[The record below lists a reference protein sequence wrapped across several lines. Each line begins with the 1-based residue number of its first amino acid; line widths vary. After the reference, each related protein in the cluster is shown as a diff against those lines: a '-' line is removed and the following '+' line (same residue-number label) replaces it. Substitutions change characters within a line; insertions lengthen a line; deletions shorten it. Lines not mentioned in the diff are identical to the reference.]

1 MTPLKARL
9 WRMLTVRWQAEP
21 LSGAGAANMGGRWNR
36 PGLPALYLS
45 FDHSTAIAEFHQSLV
60 RPGTLT
66 AYDVKA
72 KSIADLTAPD
82 APDQFVFDRHMPW
95 CEWRSL
101 WAIKGEEPPTWAL
114 ADRLRAQGAAG
125 AIVPS
130 VQSKGGRN
138 LILWDWSAGEGESAQ
153 VRVIDPLAELSS
165 FLLH

>member
-1 MTPLKARL
+1 MEPLKARL

-21 LSGAGAANMGGRWNR
+21 LSGEGAAKMGGRWNR
-36 PGLPALYLS
+36 PGTPALYLS
-45 FDHSTAIAEFHQSLV
+45 FDHGTAIAEFHQSLV

-72 KSIADLTAPD
+72 QPIADLTAAD
-82 APDQFVFDRHMPW
+82 AAQHYGFDRATPW
-95 CEWRSL
+95 CEWRKL
-101 WAIKGEEPPTWAL
+101 WMVMGQEPPTWAL
-114 ADRLRAQGAAG
+114 ADHLMAQGAAG

-130 VQSKGGRN
+130 VQIKGGRN
-138 LILWDWSAGEGESAQ
+138 LVLWRWSADAEEGAQ

>member
-1 MTPLKARL
+1 MTPLKARF

-45 FDHSTAIAEFHQSLV
+45 FDHGTAIAEFHQSLV

-72 KSIADLTAPD
+72 KAIADLTAPD
-82 APDQFVFDRHMPW
+82 APEQFGFERGTPW
-95 CEWRSL
+95 CEWRHL
-101 WAIKGEEPPTWAL
+101 WSIKRQEPPTWAL
-114 ADRLRAQGAAG
+114 ADRLKAQGAVG

-130 VQSKGGRN
+130 VQIKGGKN
-138 LILWDWSAGEGESAQ
+138 LILWRWSTQEGDGAQ
-153 VRVIDPLAELSS
+153 IRVIDPLAELSS